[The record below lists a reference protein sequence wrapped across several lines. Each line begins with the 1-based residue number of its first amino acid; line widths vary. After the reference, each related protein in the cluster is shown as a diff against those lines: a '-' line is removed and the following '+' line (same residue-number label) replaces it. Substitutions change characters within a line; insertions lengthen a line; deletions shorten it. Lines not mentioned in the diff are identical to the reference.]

1 MRRRLLALIPL
12 VTFDVINAY
21 HYYLHMIKSYAD
33 KTTEQLA
40 NGEVPRRVPKQ
51 VAQRALV
58 RLVQLDSAVE
68 LLDLRFP
75 QSNRLEKLHGDRKG
89 QHSIRI
95 NDQWRIC
102 FNFNN
107 GDAYNVAFTDYH

>member
-1 MRRRLLALIPL
+1 MTL
-12 VTFDVINAY
+12 VVINVLR
-21 HYYLHMIKSYAD
+21 YYLHVIKSYAD
-33 KTTEQLA
+33 KATEQLA

-51 VAQRALV
+51 VAQRALM
-58 RLVQLDSAVE
+58 RLVQLDNAVE

-75 QSNRLEKLHGDRKG
+75 QSNRLEKLHRDRKG

-107 GDAYNVAFTDYH
+107 GDAYNVEFTDYH